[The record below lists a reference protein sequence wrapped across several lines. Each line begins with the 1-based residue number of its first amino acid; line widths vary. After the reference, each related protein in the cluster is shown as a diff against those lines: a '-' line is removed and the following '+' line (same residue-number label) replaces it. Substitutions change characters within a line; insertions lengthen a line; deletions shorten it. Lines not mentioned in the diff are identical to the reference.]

1 MHHALISFATK
12 SGKLQYTD
20 GQRWLLDIDLTEAQL
35 DKYLAVGDFIT
46 SGEDWTGLR
55 GWFLPRAAPTGDYN
69 ISPSFPLPFKS
80 ALDIGWAA
88 HTFDDH
94 GVLLRAAK
102 HIEAYIA
109 PLGLQDLRT
118 ACELPRLPAT
128 TANAEL
134 AIYAAR
140 LIDRAGLAWLKPS
153 NLELLFRPNNHYST
167 SSDPTTSF
175 ISSLPHSFRSL
186 LSAESAAAAHFC
198 QRQAVNRLKKHVS
211 MRRPSSTCPR
221 PASCAPLR
229 SALCLRLE
237 TEPTILGGLEPLAPY
252 ALALLGECSVCRQAM
267 RDADVLWT
275 REYFFE
281 LLHFLGCRP
290 DWDGL
295 RAMRAEFGLE

>member
-1 MHHALISFATK
+1 MHHALIAFATK

-94 GVLLRAAK
+94 GVLLRATK

-109 PLGLQDLRT
+109 PHGFQDLRT
-118 ACELPRLPAT
+118 ACELSRLPAT

-140 LIDRAGLAWLKPS
+140 LIDRAGIIWLRPA
-153 NLELLFRPNNHYST
+153 NIELLFRLNIQHST
-167 SSDPTTSF
+167 SSDPTNSF
-175 ISSLPHSFRSL
+175 LSTLPHSFRSL
-186 LSAESAAAAHFC
+186 LSSDLAATAKFY
-198 QRQAVNRLKKHVS
+198 QRQIDDRLNRQIS
-211 MRRPSSTCPR
+211 MRCPSPTCPQ

-229 SALCLRLE
+229 SVLCLRLE
-237 TEPTILGGLEPLAPY
+237 KEPTLLGGLEPLPPY
-252 ALALLGECSVCRQAM
+252 ALALLGECPPCRQAM
-267 RDADVLWT
+267 RDVDVQWT
-275 REYFFE
+275 KAYFFE
-281 LLHFLGCRP
+281 LLHFLGCQP
-290 DWDGL
+290 VWAGL
-295 RAMRAEFGLE
+295 RAARAEFGLE